1 MSGVIAA
8 VKRWAADYAGA
19 ALLAVLLHA
28 LLLAGFLQL
37 EFTQVPPPKATAPVV
52 SYLYQPPPI
61 QTVAAQGESNAPEP
75 EPATLPSELS
85 TELSVEPSAAAEPE
99 VTALSD
105 RDNAATQAG
114 TVNEKQPAAAVIP
127 SEAAFSAPFSAQLE
141 QSRATG
147 LAQRALSRAATP
159 SARAIDDAA
168 TASYQQFLQ
177 AQQQP
182 KITVERRHQELSADP
197 AQQVVAELGNGIQLI
212 RIKGGCRIADPAK
225 DGFEQL
231 MAAKKVPCGDEAK
244 TSDLLKQALE
254 KHIKR

>member
-1 MSGVIAA
+1 MRKQARCQA
-8 VKRWAADYAGA
+8 RHAHADQRAG
-19 ALLAVLLHA
+19 LHA

-37 EFTQVPPPKATAPVV
+37 EFTQVPSPKPAAPVV

-61 QTVAAQGESNAPEP
+61 QVVAAPAESHAPEP
-75 EPATLPSELS
+75 EPAALPAEL
-85 TELSVEPSAAAEPE
+85 PAAPE
-99 VTALSD
+99 QEVAAPAGT
-105 RDNAATQAG
+105 DNAATPAD
-114 TVNEKQPAAAVIP
+114 TVSETPPVTAILP
-127 SEAAFSAPFSAQLE
+127 SATAPELYNSG
-141 QSRATG
+141 G
-147 LAQRALSRAATP
+147 LAQRALSTAATP
-159 SARAIDDAA
+159 SARVMEDAA
-168 TASYQQFLQ
+168 AASYQQFLQ

-254 KHIKR
+254 KHLKR

>member
-1 MSGVIAA
+1 LSGVISA

-19 ALLAVLLHA
+19 ALLALLLHA
-28 LLLAGFLQL
+28 LLLAYLLRL
-37 EFTQVPPPKATAPVV
+37 EFTQVPPPKPAAPVL
-52 SYLYQPPPI
+52 SYLYQPPPV
-61 QTVAAQGESNAPEP
+61 QAVAAQPESNAPEP
-75 EPATLPSELS
+75 EPAALPSVLSATPELS
-85 TELSVEPSAAAEPE
+85 AEPE
-99 VTALSD
+99 PEVAALAGT
-105 RDNAATQAG
+105 DNAVTQADA
-114 TVNEKQPAAAVIP
+114 VSEKQPAAAVVP
-127 SEAAFSAPFSAQLE
+127 SALPFSASFSATPE
-141 QSRATG
+141 QSSAVG

-254 KHIKR
+254 KHLKR

>member
-1 MSGVIAA
+1 MSGVISA

-19 ALLAVLLHA
+19 ALLALLLHA
-28 LLLAGFLQL
+28 LLLACLLQL
-37 EFTQVPPPKATAPVV
+37 EFTQVPPPKPAAPVV
-52 SYLYQPPPI
+52 SYLYQPPPV
-61 QTVAAQGESNAPEP
+61 QAVVAQAESNAPEP
-75 EPATLPSELS
+75 APAALPSALSVTPELS
-85 TELSVEPSAAAEPE
+85 AAPEPE
-99 VTALSD
+99 VAALAGT
-105 RDNAATQAG
+105 DNAATQADA
-114 TVNEKQPAAAVIP
+114 VSEKQPAAAVT
-127 SEAAFSAPFSAQLE
+127 SSAAPFSAQPE
-141 QSRATG
+141 QNSAAG
-147 LAQRALSRAATP
+147 LAQRALSSAATP
-159 SARAIDDAA
+159 STRAIEDAA

-177 AQQQP
+177 AQQP

-254 KHIKR
+254 KHLKR

>member
-1 MSGVIAA
+1 LSGVIAA

-37 EFTQVPPPKATAPVV
+37 EFTQVPSPKPAAPVV
-52 SYLYQPPPI
+52 SYLYRPPPI
-61 QTVAAQGESNAPEP
+61 QVVAAPAESHAPEP
-75 EPATLPSELS
+75 EPAALPAELS
-85 TELSVEPSAAAEPE
+85 AAPE
-99 VTALSD
+99 QEVATLAGTGKP
-105 RDNAATQAG
+105 ATQADA
-114 TVNEKQPAAAVIP
+114 VSEKQPAAVVAP
-127 SEAAFSAPFSAQLE
+127 SVSQPE
-141 QSRATG
+141 QSRAAG

-159 SARAIDDAA
+159 SARAIEDTA

-182 KITVERRHQELSADP
+182 KITVEKRHQELSADP
-197 AQQVVAELGNGIQLI
+197 AQQVVAELGDGIQLI
-212 RIKGGCRIADPAK
+212 RIKGGCRIADPALS
-225 DGFEQL
+225 GFEQL

-254 KHIKR
+254 KHLKR

>member
-1 MSGVIAA
+1 LSGVISA

-19 ALLAVLLHA
+19 ALLALLLHA
-28 LLLAGFLQL
+28 LLLACLLQL
-37 EFTQVPPPKATAPVV
+37 EFTQVPPPKPAAPVV
-52 SYLYQPPPI
+52 SYLYQPPPV
-61 QTVAAQGESNAPEP
+61 QAVVAQAESNAPEP
-75 EPATLPSELS
+75 EPAALPSALSVTPELS
-85 TELSVEPSAAAEPE
+85 AAPEPE
-99 VTALSD
+99 VAALAGT
-105 RDNAATQAG
+105 DNAATQADA
-114 TVNEKQPAAAVIP
+114 VSEKQPAAAVGP
-127 SEAAFSAPFSAQLE
+127 SAAPFSASFSAKPE
-141 QSRATG
+141 QSSAAG
-147 LAQRALSRAATP
+147 LAQRALSSAATP
-159 SARAIDDAA
+159 STRAIEDAA

-177 AQQQP
+177 AQQP

-254 KHIKR
+254 KHLKR

>member
-19 ALLAVLLHA
+19 ALLAVLLHV

-37 EFTQVPPPKATAPVV
+37 EFTQVPSPKPAAPIV

-61 QTVAAQGESNAPEP
+61 QVVAAPAESHAPEP
-75 EPATLPSELS
+75 EPAALPAELS
-85 TELSVEPSAAAEPE
+85 AAPE
-99 VTALSD
+99 QEVAAPAGT
-105 RDNAATQAG
+105 DNAATAADKVSE
-114 TVNEKQPAAAVIP
+114 TPPVTAILPAAP
-127 SEAAFSAPFSAQLE
+127 EPE
-141 QSRATG
+141 QYNRGG
-147 LAQRALSRAATP
+147 LAQRVLSRAATP
-159 SARAIDDAA
+159 SARAIEDTA

-182 KITVERRHQELSADP
+182 KMTVEKRHQELSVDP
-197 AQQVVAELGNGIQLI
+197 VQQVVAELGKGVQLI
-212 RIKGGCRIADPAK
+212 RIKGGCRIADPALT
-225 DGFEQL
+225 GFEQL

-254 KHIKR
+254 KHLKR

>member
-37 EFTQVPPPKATAPVV
+37 EFTQVPSPKPAAPIV

-61 QTVAAQGESNAPEP
+61 QVVAAPAESHAPEP
-75 EPATLPSELS
+75 EPAALPAELS
-85 TELSVEPSAAAEPE
+85 AAPE
-99 VTALSD
+99 QEVAAPAGT
-105 RDNAATQAG
+105 DNAAT
-114 TVNEKQPAAAVIP
+114 AADMVSETPPVTAILP
-127 SEAAFSAPFSAQLE
+127 SALE
-141 QSRATG
+141 PEQYNRGG

-159 SARAIDDAA
+159 SARAIEDAA

-182 KITVERRHQELSADP
+182 KITVEKRHQELSADP
-197 AQQVVAELGNGIQLI
+197 AQHMV
-212 RIKGGCRIADPAK
+212 RIKEGGCVIGDPAL

-231 MAAKKVPCGDEAK
+231 MLAKRVPCGDEAK

-254 KHIKR
+254 KHLKR